1 MFFPVGA
8 GIRHDP
14 TVRYALTHG
23 HTPVASTKPPHGRQ
37 SQPRLYQRQQAQLR
51 CAHRRQNCPAFPAP
65 SPSAANSLKPLS
77 AADHDYVFPED
88 YATLLRE
95 DLRGGMLAARV
106 CARQARD
113 MDLRLL
119 LTGGTIDKRYNE
131 ISENCELIGT
141 SAQAMLEQGRVRL
154 RLAVEH
160 LMSVD
165 SLDMTDGQRREIL
178 SACLRCE
185 ESRVV
190 IAHGTSTIIQT
201 AQTLGP
207 CIDGK
212 TIVLFGA
219 MIPYAL
225 GRSDALF
232 NFGAALMAAQT
243 LARGSTSP

>member
-1 MFFPVGA
+1 
-8 GIRHDP
+8 
-14 TVRYALTHG
+14 
-23 HTPVASTKPPHGRQ
+23 
-37 SQPRLYQRQQAQLR
+37 
-51 CAHRRQNCPAFPAP
+51 
-65 SPSAANSLKPLS
+65 
-77 AADHDYVFPED
+77 
-88 YATLLRE
+88 
-95 DLRGGMLAARV
+95 
-106 CARQARD
+106 
-113 MDLRLL
+113 
-119 LTGGTIDKRYNE
+119 
-131 ISENCELIGT
+131 
-141 SAQAMLEQGRVRL
+141 
-154 RLAVEH
+154 
-160 LMSVD
+160 VD

-243 LARGSTSP
+243 LAPGVYVAMNGRAFSWDDVRKVAELGEFAPLA